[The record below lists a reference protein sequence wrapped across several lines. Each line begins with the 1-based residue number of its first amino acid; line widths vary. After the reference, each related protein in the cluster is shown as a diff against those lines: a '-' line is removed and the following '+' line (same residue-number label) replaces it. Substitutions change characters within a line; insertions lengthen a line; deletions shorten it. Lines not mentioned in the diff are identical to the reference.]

1 MRFRSWLQQL
11 VPEINAS
18 NRNANNLE
26 NLQKQKGGKLPAEVP
41 LHAKLFFARAV
52 QAGSY
57 EQITIIHRLTTINV
71 SGKRHRKVDSK
82 CAALRSLG
90 TAPLDAMWASTTS
103 TRAEQ
108 AWELPTNNDHTS
120 SDHIQ
125 HEWQATSKGRLQMR
139 NALIF
144 GTRSSTRNVGFH
156 KLYDF
161 GFPRNPLNKYGAPLN
176 KYGAPLKHAHC
187 LI

>member
-18 NRNANNLE
+18 NRNVSNLE

-57 EQITIIHRLTTINV
+57 EQITIIHRLTT
-71 SGKRHRKVDSK
+71 
-82 CAALRSLG
+82 
-90 TAPLDAMWASTTS
+90 
-103 TRAEQ
+103 
-108 AWELPTNNDHTS
+108 
-120 SDHIQ
+120 
-125 HEWQATSKGRLQMR
+125 
-139 NALIF
+139 LIF

-156 KLYDF
+156 KLNTSLS
-161 GFPRNPLNKYGAPLN
+161 RTTLES
-176 KYGAPLKHAHC
+176 
-187 LI
+187 

>member
-18 NRNANNLE
+18 NRNLNNLE
-26 NLQKQKGGKLPAEVP
+26 NLQKQKGGKLPAEGP

-108 AWELPTNNDHTS
+108 AWAT
-120 SDHIQ
+120 Q
-125 HEWQATSKGRLQMR
+125 HQLRFHPDLWRLKGRGQPSARFWYPNLLRIDPDFLAAPKSWQMLAR
-139 NALIF
+139 FWPPTPI
-144 GTRSSTRNVGFH
+144 
-156 KLYDF
+156 
-161 GFPRNPLNKYGAPLN
+161 
-176 KYGAPLKHAHC
+176 
-187 LI
+187 

>member
-1 MRFRSWLQQL
+1 MQTIWKTCKNKRGENYQPRF
-11 VPEINAS
+11 PI
-18 NRNANNLE
+18 
-26 NLQKQKGGKLPAEVP
+26 
-41 LHAKLFFARAV
+41 HAKLFFARAA

-57 EQITIIHRLTTINV
+57 EQIAIIHRLTTINV
-71 SGKRHRKVDSK
+71 NGKRHRKVDSQ
-82 CAALRSLG
+82 CEALRSLG

-139 NALIF
+139 NTLIF

-187 LI
+187 LL